1 MMVSPSPL
9 PLTGSSSGEPKAMG
23 ARHPQHELA
32 IRRASVV
39 SGRLTMGLRLQEPPL
54 WVLHARLWR
63 TVIPAGAAVFRG
75 RSALPACSVV
85 SEGIE
90 ATPSVS
96 WPATWKRRRA
106 FLLGLAQFLAR
117 ALLQDRT
124 NTSGSQKSPGSSG
137 LFCERGTGLEPAT
150 LSLGS

>member
-1 MMVSPSPL
+1 MVSPSPL

-106 FLLGLAQFLAR
+106 F
-117 ALLQDRT
+117 
-124 NTSGSQKSPGSSG
+124 SI
-137 LFCERGTGLEPAT
+137 GTGPIPGPRTTPRPDEHKRLTEKPWFFRAF
-150 LSLGS
+150 L